1 MPRGTLEV
9 ILVSAKG
16 LPNADFLTEK
26 MDPYVVLSY
35 RAQEHISSVAEGAGS
50 DPIWN
55 ESFLFTVS
63 DNVSELKLRFMDKD
77 DFTDD
82 DYLGETNIFL
92 EPVFYE
98 QSIGETVYNV
108 VKEDKYSGEVKV
120 ALRFHPEVN
129 SYTNITTITT
139 YLIAILKFVTNYRGE
154 DGSNVGGW
162 RES

>member
-16 LPNADFLTEK
+16 LPNADFLKK

-120 ALRFHPEVN
+120 ALRFHPE
-129 SYTNITTITT
+129 
-139 YLIAILKFVTNYRGE
+139 
-154 DGSNVGGW
+154 W
-162 RES
+162 